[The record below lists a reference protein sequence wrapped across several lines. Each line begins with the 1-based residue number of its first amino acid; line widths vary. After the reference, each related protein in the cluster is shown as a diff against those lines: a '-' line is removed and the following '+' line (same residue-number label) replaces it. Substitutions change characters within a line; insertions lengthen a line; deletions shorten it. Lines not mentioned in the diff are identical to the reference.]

1 MRVYCARL
9 IAPATLA
16 AFRWFRSPKAVK
28 LRIVII
34 GGLLLGA
41 LTLWSRVA
49 LAVTWKILPI
59 GDSITAGANT
69 SDTSGYRKPLKTL
82 LDGAGYSTDFVGSLQ
97 NGDFADNDHEG
108 HGGYTISQINGLTAA
123 SKIGTYQP
131 DVTLLMVG
139 TNDICQGRYI
149 SDMTPDLNTL
159 ITSIEGVTL
168 NNGKK
173 TKLIVAKI
181 TPMNPALGANGTVQ
195 GYNAQVQALVT
206 THAND
211 LKQPVTWVD
220 MYGALDPT
228 TDISSSDKVHPT
240 LGGYAKMASVW
251 FDGIHAVVPAPE
263 PGTLVLLVIAGL
275 SLLGCA
281 RYARR

>member
-1 MRVYCARL
+1 MRVCCTGL
-9 IAPATLA
+9 VAPATLA
-16 AFRWFRSPKAVK
+16 AFRWFRSPKAAK
-28 LRIVII
+28 LRVLII

-49 LAVTWKILPI
+49 LAVTWKIMPI

-82 LDGAGYSTDFVGSLQ
+82 LDAAGYSTDFVGSLQ
-97 NGDFADNDHEG
+97 NGSFADNDHEG
-108 HGGYTISQINGLTAA
+108 HGGYTISQINSLTVV
-123 SKIGTYQP
+123 SRISTYQP

-139 TNDICQGRYI
+139 ANDICQGAYV
-149 SDMTPDLNTL
+149 SDMKPNLNTL

-195 GYNAQVQALVT
+195 GYNTQVQAVVAA
-206 THAND
+206 HAA
-211 LKQPVTWVD
+211 LGEPVTWVD
-220 MYGALDPT
+220 MYSALDPT
-228 TDISSSDKVHPT
+228 ADISSSDKVHPT
-240 LGGYAKMASVW
+240 VGGYAKMAPVW
-251 FDGIHAVVPAPE
+251 FDGIHAVVQAPE
-263 PGTLVLLVIAGL
+263 PGTLMLLVIAGL